1 MSDVNQVEPGSIAA
15 WRMAIRPQT
24 LPVSIGPVLVGTAV
38 AHVEGALQVGP
49 AIAAGLGAL
58 FLQIGSNFANDVFD
72 FEKGADTE
80 DRIGPPR
87 AAVLGLLSPAQLK
100 TGMGVVFALATLAGL
115 YLSSVAGPAILAVGF
130 VSILAAIAYTGGP
143 YPLGYHG
150 LGDVAV
156 FLFFGLVAVVGTT
169 FVQTGSLPSLAW
181 ICAVPVGTLATAIL
195 VVNNLRDIDTDTVA
209 GKRTLAVRFGR
220 SGARFEWLVLVGG
233 AYLVPVALWLVLGM
247 SPWVLIPMASLP
259 RAVRIYG
266 VISQTEEGPAL
277 NAALAGTAQLGFLY
291 SLLLALGLA
300 SGMETGLV
308 G

>member
-72 FEKGADTE
+72 FEKGADTA

-100 TGMGVVFALATLAGL
+100 AGMGVVFALATVAGL

-130 VSILAAIAYTGGP
+130 VSILAAIAFERM
-143 YPLGYHG
+143 LSER
-150 LGDVAV
+150 VQ
-156 FLFFGLVAVVGTT
+156 LVALARKHVTCLEIVLPQRHHVVD
-169 FVQTGSLPSLAW
+169 Q
-181 ICAVPVGTLATAIL
+181 AVP
-195 VVNNLRDIDTDTVA
+195 
-209 GKRTLAVRFGR
+209 
-220 SGARFEWLVLVGG
+220 
-233 AYLVPVALWLVLGM
+233 
-247 SPWVLIPMASLP
+247 
-259 RAVRIYG
+259 
-266 VISQTEEGPAL
+266 
-277 NAALAGTAQLGFLY
+277 
-291 SLLLALGLA
+291 LL
-300 SGMETGLV
+300 
-308 G
+308 

>member
-115 YLSSVAGPAILAVGF
+115 YLSLVAGPVILAVGF

-195 VVNNLRDIDTDTVA
+195 VVNNLRDIDTDSVA

-233 AYLVPVALWLVLGM
+233 AYLVPVVLWLVLGM

-300 SGMETGLV
+300 SGMETGLI

>member
-100 TGMGVVFALATLAGL
+100 AGMGVVFALATLAGL

-300 SGMETGLV
+300 SGMET
-308 G
+308 

>member
-100 TGMGVVFALATLAGL
+100 AGMGVVFALATLAGL

>member
-58 FLQIGSNFANDVFD
+58 FLQVGSNFANDVFD

-100 TGMGVVFALATLAGL
+100 AGMGVVFALATLAGL

-195 VVNNLRDIDTDTVA
+195 VVITCATSTPIRSQEKEPLPFDSDAAARALNGWPLWVA
-209 GKRTLAVRFGR
+209 PISCRSRFGW
-220 SGARFEWLVLVGG
+220 S
-233 AYLVPVALWLVLGM
+233 
-247 SPWVLIPMASLP
+247 
-259 RAVRIYG
+259 
-266 VISQTEEGPAL
+266 
-277 NAALAGTAQLGFLY
+277 
-291 SLLLALGLA
+291 
-300 SGMETGLV
+300 
-308 G
+308 